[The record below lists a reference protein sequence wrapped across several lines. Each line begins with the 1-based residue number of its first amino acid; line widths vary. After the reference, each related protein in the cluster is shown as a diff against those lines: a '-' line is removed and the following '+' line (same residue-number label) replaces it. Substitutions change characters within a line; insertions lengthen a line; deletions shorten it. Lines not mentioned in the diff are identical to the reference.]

1 MDIERW
7 LLPEGSEDLL
17 PPLAPRVEKVRRHL
31 LDLFELWGYNYVIPP
46 MFEYL
51 ESLLTGSGEEL
62 DLLTF
67 KALDLLSGRTI
78 GFRADITPQ
87 VARIDAHSLCKPGVQ
102 RLCYVGTAVRTE
114 AASIFSGRNPISAGV
129 ELFGDA
135 SERADAEIVSLM
147 VESLKMLGLISI
159 HLNLGNVGI
168 FRETIDRLKIQGTE
182 RDLIFKAVQKKAVV
196 DLEEICDKCRFSKQD
211 THIIKELPNL
221 CGNSEVLQEARVLF
235 QSYPSILKRIES
247 LEKVKSIVLERY
259 PDIKIYFDLSE
270 LRGFGYHTGI
280 VFSANLDGSSQP
292 LAQGGRY
299 DYVGEV
305 FGRNAREATGFSIDV
320 VNLAKESAEQKTAKE
335 SVLVINREEDPHG
348 NLWKKIEELRGE
360 GFIVSESGTLA
371 EHDWVLDYRKGEWA
385 MTRSRKTDE

>member
-1 MDIERW
+1 
-7 LLPEGSEDLL
+7 
-17 PPLAPRVEKVRRHL
+17 
-31 LDLFELWGYNYVIPP
+31 
-46 MFEYL
+46 
-51 ESLLTGSGEEL
+51 
-62 DLLTF
+62 
-67 KALDLLSGRTI
+67 
-78 GFRADITPQ
+78 
-87 VARIDAHSLCKPGVQ
+87 
-102 RLCYVGTAVRTE
+102 
-114 AASIFSGRNPISAGV
+114 
-129 ELFGDA
+129 
-135 SERADAEIVSLM
+135 M
-147 VESLKMLGLISI
+147 VESLKVLGLFSI

-168 FRETIDRLKIQGTE
+168 FRETIDRLKIQDTE

-196 DLEEICDKCRFSKQD
+196 DLEEICDKCRLSKQD

-221 CGNSEVLQEARVLF
+221 CGNSEVLPEARVLF

-247 LEKVKSIVLERY
+247 LEKVNSIVLERY

-280 VFSANLDGSSQP
+280 VFSANVEGSPQP

-335 SVLVINREEDPHG
+335 SVLVIDREEDPHG
-348 NLWKKIEELRGE
+348 DLWKKIEELRGE

>member
-1 MDIERW
+1 MNIERW

-17 PPLAPRVEKVRRHL
+17 PPLASRVEGVRRHL
-31 LDLFELWGYNYVIPP
+31 LDLFELWGYKYVVPP

-87 VARIDAHSLCKPGVQ
+87 VARIDAHSLGKPGVQ

-114 AASIFSGRNPISAGV
+114 SASIFSGRNLISAGA
-129 ELFGDA
+129 ELYGDA

-147 VESLKMLGLISI
+147 VESLKALGLISI
-159 HLNLGNVGI
+159 HLNLGNVGV
-168 FRETIDRLKIQGTE
+168 FRETIDRLNIGKTD
-182 RDLIFKAVQKKAVV
+182 RDLIFRAVQKKAVL
-196 DLEEICDKCRFSKQD
+196 DLEEICHKCGLSKKD
-211 THIIKELPNL
+211 THIIKGLPNL
-221 CGNSEVLQEARVLF
+221 CGNSEVLPAARILF
-235 QSYPSILKRIES
+235 QSYPDILKKIES
-247 LEKVKSIVLERY
+247 LEKLQSIVLERY
-259 PDIKIYFDLSE
+259 PDIELYFDLSE
-270 LRGFGYHTGI
+270 LRGFSYHTGI
-280 VFSANLDGSSQP
+280 VFSANLDGNSQP

-320 VNLAKESAEQKTAKE
+320 VNLAKESTKQKTKKE
-335 SVLVINREEDPHG
+335 SVLVVGRDQDSRRD
-348 NLWKKIEELRGE
+348 LWKKIEELRGE
-360 GFIVSESGTLA
+360 GLIVSESGTLA
-371 EHDWVLDYRKGEWA
+371 EHDWMLDYRNGEWQK
-385 MTRSRKTDE
+385 TRSGKTDE